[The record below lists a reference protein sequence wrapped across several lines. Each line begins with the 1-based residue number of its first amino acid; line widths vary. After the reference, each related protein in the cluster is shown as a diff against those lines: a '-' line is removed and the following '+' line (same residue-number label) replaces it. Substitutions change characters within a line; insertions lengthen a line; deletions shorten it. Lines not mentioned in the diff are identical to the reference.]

1 MAATSFAYKVRTK
14 EGRVLEGK
22 MDATGEGAVA
32 SRLRQQGM
40 TPIQITKDKK
50 ASMKMEI
57 RIREPKVKLK
67 DLAIFSR
74 QFATMINAGLSL
86 LRSLNILAEQTE
98 NPTLAKT
105 IGLLRDDIERGSS
118 LSASMS
124 KFPKVFSK
132 LFVSMVKAGETGGQL
147 DIVLNRVADGLE
159 ADYKLRQK
167 VKSAMTYPV
176 VVAIIAG
183 GLVVV
188 MLLFVVPTFAGMF
201 DDLGGELPLPTKIL
215 LMISQ
220 QAKFLVP
227 IGFVLS
233 IVGFITHKRMKA
245 SSANY
250 RLRFDTI
257 MLKVPVFVDL
267 FSKVALSR
275 FARTLALLLRAG
287 VPVLQ
292 ALDIVAD
299 STGNEVLAR
308 ASQDVKESVRSGESM
323 ASPLENHKVFP
334 PMVVQMISVG
344 EDTGALDAML
354 DKISDFYDQEVEAT
368 TEALTS
374 LIEPI
379 MIAVL
384 GGIEAQW
391 SSRCT
396 CRCSRSSTSS
406 SSQRGSRI
414 RASDGGQTPNLCY

>member
-1 MAATSFAYKVRTK
+1 MASSFAYKVRTK

-22 MDATGEGAVA
+22 MDAAGEGAVA

-57 RIREPKVKLK
+57 RIKDPKVKLK

-86 LRSLNILAEQTE
+86 LRTLNILTDQTE

-147 DIVLNRVADGLE
+147 DVVLNRVADGLE

-176 VVAIIAG
+176 VVAVIAG

-188 MLLFVVPTFAGMF
+188 MLLFVVPTFANMF

-215 LMISQ
+215 LILSQ
-220 QAKFLVP
+220 QAKFMVP

-233 IVGFITHKRMKA
+233 IVGFIAHKRLKA
-245 SSANY
+245 ASAEY

-257 MLKVPVFVDL
+257 MLKVPVFGNL

-344 EDTGALDAML
+344 EDTGALDEML

-384 GGIEAQW
+384 GGIVGAMVIALYMPMFAIFDLIE
-391 SSRCT
+391 
-396 CRCSRSSTSS
+396 
-406 SSQRGSRI
+406 
-414 RASDGGQTPNLCY
+414 

>member
-86 LRSLNILAEQTE
+86 LRTLNILSEQTE

-118 LSASMS
+118 LSATMS

-147 DIVLNRVADGLE
+147 DVVLNRVADGLE

-176 VVAIIAG
+176 VVAVIAG
-183 GLVVV
+183 GLVIV

-201 DDLGGELPLPTKIL
+201 DDRGGELPLPTKIL
-215 LMISQ
+215 LAISQ

-233 IVGFITHKRMKA
+233 IVGFIVHKRMKA

-257 MLKVPVFVDL
+257 MLKVPVFGDL

-308 ASQDVKESVRSGESM
+308 ASLDVKESVRSGESM

-384 GGIEAQW
+384 GGIVGAMVIALYMPMFAIFDLIE
-391 SSRCT
+391 
-396 CRCSRSSTSS
+396 
-406 SSQRGSRI
+406 
-414 RASDGGQTPNLCY
+414 